1 MAQEEEVLGKA
12 YDSRLMRRL
21 LTYLR
26 PYRWQV
32 GVAIVSIILKS
43 FADVLGPYL
52 VKVAVDRYLAPTK
65 GSPSGL
71 WDWLSPK
78 PLTGMGQISTI
89 YFGLLI
95 FTFVLEFL
103 QTYYMQWTG
112 QQIMFDLRSQIFRHL
127 QRMHVAFYDKNPVGR
142 LVTRVTTDVDALN
155 EMFTSGVV
163 SIFEDLFVLA
173 GIFGIMLC
181 MNWKLAL
188 ITFAVLPFIVFAT
201 KIFRDK
207 VRDSY
212 RRIRTAIARINS
224 YLQEHVS
231 GMVVLQL
238 FNRERRAYDR
248 FAEINRSHMNAFKD
262 AILAYSVYYPVV
274 DFFSAVA
281 IASVIWWGG
290 KDVIAR
296 VVASS
301 VSLEFNPHT
310 LISFHTVATA
320 ASLGVLIAF
329 TQYAMRFFRPIMDFS
344 EKYNILQSAMAA
356 SERIFKMLDTPV
368 EVVSPAVPKR
378 PEGPGR
384 IEFDKVWFAYRDVPE
399 ESKDH
404 GGTVASPV
412 PPGRSPAASGKDH
425 VGTAASAV
433 PPKRSEAASGNGH
446 ADSQPDWVLRDVTF
460 AIEPGETVAV
470 VGHTGAGKTTLIS
483 LLLRFY
489 DVQKG
494 AVKIDGVD
502 VKDMDLADLRAR
514 FGVVLQ
520 DPFLFSGTIGTNIRL
535 GTQRIEDAH
544 IQQAAEDVNLGD
556 FIRAL
561 PNGFDEEVRE
571 RGSTLSTG
579 QKQLISFARALAH
592 EPKILI
598 LDEATSSVDT
608 ETEFK
613 VRDALARMVEGRT
626 SLIIAHRLSTIQRAD
641 KIIVMHKGQLREMGT
656 HQELLAHRGIYYK
669 LYQLQYKDQEISV
682 ARALSPANAG
692 ESTVSADD

>member
-32 GVAIVSIILKS
+32 AVAIVSIILKS

-65 GSPSGL
+65 GSTSGM
-71 WDWLSPK
+71 WNWLSPK
-78 PLTGMGQISTI
+78 PLTGMAQISTI

-173 GIFGIMLC
+173 GILGIMLC

-238 FNRERRAYDR
+238 FNRERRAYNR
-248 FAEINRSHMNAFKD
+248 FAEINRSHMDAFKD
-262 AILAYSVYYPVV
+262 AILAYSVYYPIV
-274 DFFSAVA
+274 DLFSSVA

-290 KDVIAR
+290 QDVIR
-296 VVASS
+296 KVS
-301 VSLEFNPHT
+301 VTTLEFTRHP
-310 LISFHTVATA
+310 LGLRPVAA
-320 ASLGVLIAF
+320 VASLGVLIAF

-356 SERIFKMLDTPV
+356 SERIFKMLDIPV
-368 EVVSPAVPKR
+368 DVVSPAVTKK

-384 IEFDKVWFAYRDVPE
+384 IEFDHIWFAYRDVPE
-399 ESKDH
+399 QSKDRVET
-404 GGTVASPV
+404 GASPV
-412 PPGRSPAASGKDH
+412 PPVRSPAAPSTNH
-425 VGTAASAV
+425 VVTAAPTYGKPSDGTGA
-433 PPKRSEAASGNGH
+433 
-446 ADSQPDWVLRDVTF
+446 PDWILRDVTF
-460 AIEPGETVAV
+460 TIEPGETVAI

-502 VKDMDLADLRAR
+502 VKDMDLANLRAR

-520 DPFLFSGTIGTNIRL
+520 DPFLFTGTIGGNIRL
-535 GTQRIEDAH
+535 GTQRIEEAH

-626 SLIIAHRLSTIQRAD
+626 SLIIAHRLSTVQRAD
-641 KIIVMHKGQLREMGT
+641 KIIVMHKGKVREMGT
-656 HQELLAHRGIYYK
+656 HQELLAHRGIYFK
-669 LYQLQYKDQEISV
+669 LYQLQYKDQEIPVGSSQ
-682 ARALSPANAG
+682 AP